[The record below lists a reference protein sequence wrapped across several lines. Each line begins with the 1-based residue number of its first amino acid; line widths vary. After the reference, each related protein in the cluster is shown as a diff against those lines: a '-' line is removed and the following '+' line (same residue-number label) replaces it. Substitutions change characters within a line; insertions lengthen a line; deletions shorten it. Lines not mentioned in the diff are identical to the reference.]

1 MNQISKI
8 HCNLTLNFRDKFE
21 RWTKRL
27 NLWDVFRVLLQELT
41 MLRSCCPVL
50 CILGSPLVGRVGVGL
65 ATETRQA
72 LNWECS
78 VAFVRSM
85 SLSNGPVL
93 SVWGVQFSGR
103 VSVGLATDTKQ
114 ALNSGV

>member
-1 MNQISKI
+1 M
-8 HCNLTLNFRDKFE
+8 
-21 RWTKRL
+21 
-27 NLWDVFRVLLQELT
+27 LQELT
-41 MLRSCCPVL
+41 MLRSGCPVL
-50 CILGSPLVGRVGVGL
+50 CILGSPLFGRVGVGL
-65 ATETRQA
+65 ATDTRQA

-78 VAFVRSM
+78 VAFVRSI